1 MSGFQRRF
9 EDYADRYDN
18 ITLERSDGILEIRV
32 HTEGKSL
39 VWSALAHHELG
50 DCFQQVSADRENK
63 AVILT
68 GTGENFCVD
77 INAGSFEFGTPSDWD
92 VTIYDGKRLLM
103 NLLNIEVPVIG
114 AINGPAR
121 IHPELPIL
129 SNVVIAADTA
139 VLQDAPH
146 YMSGVVPGDG
156 AQLAWPYVLGP
167 VRGSHF
173 LLTGQ
178 EIDAATARDW
188 GAVNEVV
195 PRDQVLGRAREIA
208 RTLATQPFL
217 VRRYTRNLLVQPIK
231 RILLDE
237 LGAGLAH
244 AALAGLDEWPEDG
257 AMSR

>member
-1 MSGFQRRF
+1 MSFSRSLD
-9 EDYADRYDN
+9 DYAERYDN
-18 ITLERSDGILEIRV
+18 IALERTDGILEIRV

-39 VWSALAHHELG
+39 VWSAEAHHELG
-50 DCFQQVSADRENK
+50 DCFLNVSADRDNK

-68 GTGENFCVD
+68 GTGENFCAE
-77 INAGSFEFGTPSDWD
+77 INAASFGLTTPSGWD
-92 VTIYDGKRLLM
+92 ETIYDGKRLLS
-103 NLLNIEVPVIG
+103 NLLNIEVPVVG

-121 IHPELPIL
+121 IHPELPVL
-129 SNVVIAADTA
+129 ANAVVASETA

-156 AQLAWPYVLGP
+156 AQLVWPYVLGP
-167 VRGSHF
+167 VRGSYF
-173 LLTGQ
+173 LLMGQ
-178 EIDAATARDW
+178 EIDALTAREW

-195 PRDQVLGRAREIA
+195 PQDQVLDKAREIA
-208 RTLATQPFL
+208 RVFAAKPFL
-217 VRRYTRNLLVQPIK
+217 VRRYSRNLLAQPFK
-231 RILLDE
+231 RVLLDE